1 MKLRYAKD
9 NIDSQMFDILRNTVR
24 YDLGRIYSDDLQF
37 MSEMPSKAACAG
49 TPWSAGLKSK
59 VSILNKAIAGIVSD
73 LEKTARLV
81 K

>member
-1 MKLRYAKD
+1 
-9 NIDSQMFDILRNTVR
+9 MFDILRATCR
-24 YDLGRIYSDDLQF
+24 YDLGRIFSDDLSF

-59 VSILNKAIAGIVSD
+59 VNILNNSIAGIVSD
-73 LEKTARLV
+73 LEKNAKLV

>member
-1 MKLRYAKD
+1 
-9 NIDSQMFDILRNTVR
+9 
-24 YDLGRIYSDDLQF
+24 

-59 VSILNKAIAGIVSD
+59 VKILNNSIVGIVSD
-73 LEKTARLV
+73 LEKNAKLV